1 MAKKRFRIKDAQG
14 NVVPYD
20 VAAEDVTLS
29 DGRSVETGKAA
40 LLAQAGFLAPSHFPK
55 LMLYNVTPFTS
66 EPDYSAIPVGSV
78 YLDECQ
84 DAPYKRLYYKKTDE
98 GNTSAIDLG
107 APQDGVVYC
116 HQSTGKL
123 YRWVPTSYGRDGS
136 FQQVGGSGVNPDDE
150 MSDSSTNAVQNRIIK
165 AYIDSKMTSVV
176 VNEIENLSGAVG
188 ISNSGGTTYIM
199 FGNSSSIETTVA
211 PSISHSTPNSNGTT
225 VTITNNDDD
234 TNAVIYYTTDGSTP
248 TTESNVYSAPFTINS
263 AVTVKAIA
271 YADGKM
277 PSAVTSHTIEGSS
290 QPTLSISNTSTRSTI
305 TATGASASSLVYIR
319 IDEGT
324 WVSGLGTASITI
336 QKTAAAQS
344 VTVYAY
350 ATETGKLPSAQASQT
365 YNISAVVYT
374 TLEGTCQNAAPFNV
388 TIGSTQYP
396 VTPTGDSAPYSWS
409 VELENVTSL
418 QCGDGSVNNIFG
430 NNSDTNI
437 LSITAIPS
445 SVTEIGIRAFANMSA
460 LQSFTTGGCAAVIKS
475 RAFMNDNAVTDLT
488 ITDACDIDSGAD
500 NVFTGCPP
508 IRLYLGAGITKI
520 PDNAFKGNTNL
531 RTLEIKSKAI
541 GTRSFQTCKN
551 ITSLTLHEGVEV
563 IGDYAFTMVTG
574 GTYMSGLELVIPS
587 SCKEIKQDAFEYCK
601 NFASVEI
608 KRYDASD
615 NDYPIT
621 KLSLNAGTTSTGEL
635 GLSKTAAFPIYVPD
649 AALSTYQADQ
659 YWSVY
664 STRVKSINNK
674 PS

>member
-1 MAKKRFRIKDAQG
+1 MANKTIY
-14 NVVPYD
+14 PYG
-20 VAAEDVTLS
+20 T
-29 DGRSVETGKAA
+29 DGE
-40 LLAQAGFLAPSHFPK
+40 LPS
-55 LMLYNVTPFTS
+55 
-66 EPDYSAIPVGSV
+66 I
-78 YLDECQ
+78 
-84 DAPYKRLYYKKTDE
+84 
-98 GNTSAIDLG
+98 ID
-107 APQDGVVYC
+107 
-116 HQSTGKL
+116 
-123 YRWVPTSYGRDGS
+123 
-136 FQQVGGSGVNPDDE
+136 
-150 MSDSSTNAVQNRIIK
+150 
-165 AYIDSKMTSVV
+165 VV
-176 VNEIENLSGAVG
+176 VNEISNPSGAIG
-188 ISNSGGTTYIM
+188 LSNVGGTTYIM
-199 FGNSSSIETTVA
+199 FGNSSSIETTDA
-211 PSISHSTPNSNGTT
+211 PSISHSAPNSNGTT

-234 TNAVIYYTTDGSTP
+234 TNAVIRYTTNGTTP
-248 TTESNVYSAPFTINS
+248 TTESNVYSAPFTVNS
-263 AVTVKAIA
+263 ALTVKAIA

-277 PSAVTSHTIEGSS
+277 PSAVTSHTIEGSA
-290 QPTLSISNTSTRSTI
+290 QPTLSISNTSTSSTI
-305 TATGASASSLVYIR
+305 TATGASGSTVYIST
-319 IDEGT
+319 DGT
-324 WVSGLGTASITI
+324 TWTSGTGTASITV

-350 ATETGKLPSAQASQT
+350 ATETGKLPSAQTSQT

-388 TIGSTQYP
+388 TIGSTRYP

-475 RAFMNDNAVTDLT
+475 RAFMNDSAVTDLT
-488 ITDACDIDSGAD
+488 ITDACDIASDATY
-500 NVFTGCPP
+500 VFQACPP

-520 PDNAFKGNTNL
+520 PDSAFSGDTRL
-531 RTLEIKSKAI
+531 TTLEIKSKAI
-541 GTRSFQTCKN
+541 GTRSFQNCKN

-563 IGDYAFTMVTG
+563 IGDYAFTMSQS

-608 KRYDASD
+608 KRYDATD
-615 NDYPIT
+615 NDHPIT

-635 GLSKTAAFPIYVPD
+635 GLSKSAAFPIYVPD

-659 YWSVY
+659 YWSAY
-664 STRVKSINNK
+664 TTRVKSINNK